1 MMKYSIKGPDTSIHK
16 HYHILGDTMKYDY
29 DMIWRWGWIY
39 KIENSG
45 WQVSYN
51 ITVDAQMN

>member
-1 MMKYSIKGPDTSIHK
+1 MMKYLIKGPDTSTHK
-16 HYHILGDTMKYDY
+16 HYHILGDTVKYDY

-51 ITVDAQMN
+51 MYS